1 MASSSAKPS
10 TNGDAHQAK
19 PFGWDIS
26 DKITGEVTKTEC
38 VALVLALPLTAPL
51 LGRQLDRHVQPAHA
65 AREKRTVDERRT

>member
-1 MASSSAKPS
+1 MASSSTEPS

-38 VALVLALPLTAPL
+38 VALVLALPLAAPS
-51 LGRQLDRHVQPAHA
+51 LGPQLDRHVQPVHV
-65 AREKRTVDERRT
+65 AR